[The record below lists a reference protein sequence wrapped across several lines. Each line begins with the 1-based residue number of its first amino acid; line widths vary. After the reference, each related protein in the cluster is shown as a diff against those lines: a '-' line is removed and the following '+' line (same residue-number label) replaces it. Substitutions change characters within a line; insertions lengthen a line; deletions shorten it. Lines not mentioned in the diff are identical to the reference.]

1 MFDPRFRN
9 TYILFGL
16 LICGTF
22 IGIYF
27 IANLNRFMKFGID
40 LVGGTYITLEV
51 QHKKAFEEEAVRK
64 VRALHSYVAG
74 QEGAQAVEP
83 VKQLIDGASATIT
96 YKSPQEASRVA
107 EKVTDSGVGFETA
120 VNNDIVTYTIP
131 ASEIKQITKQA
142 VENNIHVLRTRLDGI
157 GVGEIPITAQGEKEI
172 VVELPNVDI
181 QQAKAMIGKTA
192 MLEFKPVE
200 DSGSSREEI
209 EDHFGGTLPDHLM
222 VIPGKRDAGA
232 SFFAVPKIAE
242 VSGRMLKNA
251 RGDIGGKTGAEPTIL
266 FELNAEG
273 ARAFAKLTRESI
285 GRRIAIIIDNEIL
298 MAPGVNEEIGSGSGM
313 ITGGFSVKDAS
324 ALARMLKSGAFSA
337 PVSFEQERH
346 MSATLGGQS
355 IRQGLIACLVG
366 LLLLFIFSVGFY
378 KAAGLVAFIVLLY
391 NLLLT
396 LFGLWMIGATLTLP
410 GIAGMVLSIGMAIDA
425 SVLIYERIRE
435 ELAIGLSLGKAIDT
449 GFSDALAVILDAN
462 ITHFLVASVLFYFG
476 TGPIKGFAI
485 TMIIGIIATLLTG
498 LLLLKFLLKFIVNV
512 LGLHNLRF

>member
-9 TYILFGL
+9 TYILFSL

-51 QHKKAFEEEAVRK
+51 QHKKAFEEEAARK
-64 VRALHSYVAG
+64 VRALHSYIG
-74 QEGAQAVEP
+74 SQEGAQPVEP
-83 VKQLIDGASATIT
+83 VKQLIDGTSATIT
-96 YKSPQEASRVA
+96 YSSPQEASRVA
-107 EKVTDSGVGFETA
+107 EKVADSGVGFETV
-120 VNNDIVTYTIP
+120 VNNDVVTYTIP

-157 GVGEIPITAQGEKEI
+157 GVGEIPITAQGDKEI

-209 EDHFGGTLPDHLM
+209 EDHFGGILPDHLM
-222 VIPGKRDAGA
+222 ILPGKREGV

-251 RGDIGGKTGAEPTIL
+251 RGDIGGKTGAEPIIG

-285 GRRIAIIIDNEIL
+285 GRRIAIIIDNEVI
-298 MAPGVNEEIGSGSGM
+298 MAPSVSEEIASGGGS
-313 ITGGFSVKDAS
+313 ITGGFTSKDAS
-324 ALARMLKSGAFSA
+324 VLARMLKSGAFSA

-346 MSATLGGQS
+346 MSATLGGES

-366 LLLLFIFSVGFY
+366 LALLFIFSVGFY

-435 ELAIGLSLGKAIDT
+435 ELAIGLPLGKAIDT
-449 GFSDALAVILDAN
+449 GFSDALSVILDAN

-485 TMIIGIIATLLTG
+485 TMIIGILATLLTG

-512 LGLHNLRF
+512 LGIHNLRF